1 MKKLLLLL
9 LVSALAACGTAPTA
23 APADTVAPAEAVT
36 PTPIPTE
43 APPTETPIT
52 HVKLA
57 MGFIPDVQFAPYY
70 VAAEKGYF
78 EEQDIEIEFVTM
90 FENDSV
96 PLIGTNELQFANVS
110 AEQVLQARAQGLP
123 VTYVFAWYQKFPIV
137 IASKASA
144 GIVTPENLRGRKV
157 GLPGLFGASYIGLR
171 ALLNAQGIA
180 ESDLQLEAIGFTQ
193 VEALTA
199 DQVEAVVGYASNE
212 PVRLRAT
219 GQEINVINV
228 SDYAQLA
235 GNGLVTNEQ
244 TLTEHPEL
252 VQGMVTA
259 LLKGLAGTI
268 ANPDEAFEISKKYVE
283 TLATADE
290 ATAATAREVL
300 AASIELWQAPELGVA
315 DLGQWEQTQNT
326 LLQMGLITDFIDLNE
341 AVTNEYVKP

>member
-1 MKKLLLLL
+1 MKKLF
-9 LVSALAACGTAPTA
+9 ALILIITLTGCGGGTQTA
-23 APADTVAPAEAVT
+23 APTEAVAST
-36 PTPIPTE
+36 PVPTE
-43 APPTETPIT
+43 SPLT

-57 MGFIPDVQFAPYY
+57 MGYIPDIQFAPFY

-78 EEQDIEIEFVTM
+78 EEQGIEIEFVTM

-110 AEQVLQARAQGLP
+110 AEQVVQARAQGLP
-123 VTYVFAWYQKFPIV
+123 VKYVFAWYQKFPVV

-144 GIVTPENLRGRKV
+144 GITSPENLVGRKV

-171 ALLNAQGIA
+171 ALLNAQGVA

-212 PVRLRAT
+212 PVKLKAA
-219 GQEINVINV
+219 GQDVNVIYV

-235 GNGLVTNEQ
+235 GNGLITNET
-244 TLTEHPEL
+244 TLAEHPEL

-259 LLKGLAGTI
+259 ILKGLADTI
-268 ANPDEAFEISKKYVE
+268 ANRDEAFEISKKYVE

-290 ATAATAREVL
+290 ATANTAREVL
-300 AASIELWQAPELGVA
+300 AASIKLWEAPEPGIA
-315 DLGQWEQTQNT
+315 DLGQWEETQNT
-326 LLQMGLITDFIDLNE
+326 LLQMGLITDSVDLNE
-341 AVTNEYVKP
+341 VVTNEFVKP

>member
-1 MKKLLLLL
+1 MKKAISLLL
-9 LVSALAACGTAPTA
+9 ALAVAGCAGNTPTA
-23 APADTVAPAEAVT
+23 APLNTLPPAETAT
-36 PTPIPTE
+36 PTIAPTATPIP
-43 APPTETPIT
+43 

-57 MGFIPDVQFAPYY
+57 MGFIPDIQFAPFY

-78 EEQDIEIEFVTM
+78 DEQGIEIEFVTM

-96 PLIGTNELQFANVS
+96 PLIGANELQFANVS
-110 AEQVLQARAQGLP
+110 AEQVIQARAQGLP

-137 IASKASA
+137 IASKAGE
-144 GIVTPENLRGRKV
+144 GIVNPEGLRGRTV

-171 ALLNAQGIA
+171 ALLASQGIP
-180 ESDLQLEAIGFTQ
+180 ESDVLLEAIGFTQ

-199 DQVEAVVGYASNE
+199 DQVQAVVGYASNE
-212 PVRLRAT
+212 PVKLKAT

-259 LLKGLAGTI
+259 LLKGLTDTI
-268 ANPDEAFEISKKYVE
+268 ADPDEAFEISKKYVE

-290 ATAATAREVL
+290 ATAATARQVL

-326 LLQMGLITDFIDLNE
+326 LLQMGLITEPVDFNVT
-341 AVTNEYVKP
+341 VTNEFVRP